1 MNPKHLIGK
10 TIATV
15 NMRPF
20 NAELYSVRGKDLR
33 EGQGRQAHDPLIV
46 FTDGSSIR
54 FVTEE
59 TETGIYGTDIVY
71 VPAPKKVR
79 K

>member
-1 MNPKHLIGK
+1 MNPKHLLGK
-10 TIATV
+10 TIAAV

-20 NAELYSVRGKDLR
+20 NAELYSALGKDLR
-33 EGQGRQAHDPLIV
+33 EGQGRQAHDPLIT

-59 TETGIYGTDIVY
+59 TETGNYGTDVVY
-71 VPAPKKVR
+71 IPAPKRSR